1 MATIIETRDFHLT
14 VLGRTLEHLGVQM
27 YKRRDTAIA
36 ELVAN
41 CWDAGAT
48 EVDVCVPESADYK
61 AESAEITISDNGM
74 GMSPDD
80 VEDDYLVVG
89 RNRRETGGKSNGRPV
104 MGRKGIGKLAG
115 FGVAARMNV
124 TTWQAG
130 GKTTSLTL
138 DVAELKRE
146 PGSADEAIIT
156 GEVGDGAPEG
166 AGSESGTLITLTGL
180 KHKTE
185 IDVGQLR
192 EALGRR
198 FSRTV
203 RGAMT
208 IRVNGEE
215 IPEPSF
221 DFDLRVPSGDEMLEA
236 TFDDGNA
243 VRYWYGFTAKPI
255 HSRLLRGF
263 TILVRGKTAQ
273 APPWFF
279 DVEGT
284 ASGQHGTKYMTGTI
298 EADFL
303 DAGDDD
309 ESDLISTDRQEID
322 WEDEATGPLREWGA
336 QITRD
341 ALRERAARRGDRI
354 EKLIAE
360 EPEFKSRI
368 DRLEPAT
375 QKQLRQY
382 LRTLGEADAEDDK
395 NVELADSLIRAFEYQ
410 HFHTVIRDIE
420 SASASP
426 DELQTLI
433 EHIREWKVLESRAIL
448 EIVKGRLEIVD
459 KFGEMIREDAPETA
473 PKIGGDNLH
482 DLLADYPWL
491 IHPEWQV
498 LVEEKG
504 ITTTLREWGAKE
516 IPEDDRSRY
525 DFLALEGDGELV
537 IVEIK
542 RAGYAVDVEDLQR
555 LERYKV
561 ALERERRSIRMVL
574 IGSGN
579 FNFDESSWR
588 ERPDIDLVRWSD
600 AHQRA
605 RDYYEH
611 YRAVLEGEAEHRDFH
626 EAQREVQRTRE
637 VLETSSYR
645 GPARRREGLGPQT
658 ARHEGVDEGAKPE
671 EPTD

>member
-1 MATIIETRDFHLT
+1 VATATEQREFRLT

-48 EVDVCVPESADYK
+48 EADVRVPEPAHYDIST
-61 AESAEITISDNGM
+61 SEITICDNGE

-80 VEDDYLVVG
+80 VEHDYLVVG
-89 RNRRETGGKSNGRPV
+89 RNRRVDGSESHGRPV

-124 TTWQAG
+124 TTWQKDV
-130 GKTTSLTL
+130 KTTSLTL

-146 PGSADEAIIT
+146 PGAADTAVIA
-156 GEVGDGAPEG
+156 GEVRDGAPPW
-166 AGSESGTLITLTGL
+166 ATTASGTLITLTGL
-180 KHKTE
+180 KHKTA
-185 IDVGQLR
+185 IDIAQLR

-203 RGAMT
+203 RGVMT

-221 DFDLRVPSGDEMLEA
+221 DLDIRVPAGDGMQEA
-236 TFDDGNA
+236 TLGDGNV
-243 VRYWYGFTAKPI
+243 VRYWYGFTEKPI

-279 DVEGT
+279 EVEGT

-303 DAGDDD
+303 DEGDDD

-322 WEDEATGPLREWGA
+322 WEDEATQALREWGE
-336 QITRD
+336 QVTRE
-341 ALRERAARRGDRI
+341 ALRERASRRGDQI
-354 EKLIAE
+354 EKLVADK
-360 EPEFKSRI
+360 PEFKSRI

-382 LRTLGEADAEDDK
+382 LRTLGEADAEEEK
-395 NVELADSLIRAFEYQ
+395 NLELADSLIRAFEYQ

-473 PKIGGDNLH
+473 SKVGGDNLH

-498 LVEEKG
+498 LAEEKG
-504 ITTTLREWGAKE
+504 VTTTLRGWGARD
-516 IPEDDRSRY
+516 IPEGDRSRY
-525 DFLALEGDGELV
+525 DFLALEGDKGLV

-542 RAGYAVDVEDLQR
+542 RAGYAVEVEDLQR

-561 ALERERRSIRMVL
+561 MLERERRPIRMVL
-574 IGSGN
+574 MSGGH

-588 ERPDIDLVRWSD
+588 KRPDIDLVRWSD
-600 AHQRA
+600 AHSRA

-645 GPARRREGLGPQT
+645 GAELRRAGLGPQS
-658 ARHEGVDEGAKPE
+658 ASHEGFEERPE
-671 EPTD
+671 ASDS

>member
-1 MATIIETRDFHLT
+1 VRD
-14 VLGRTLEHLGVQM
+14 
-27 YKRRDTAIA
+27 
-36 ELVAN
+36 
-41 CWDAGAT
+41 
-48 EVDVCVPESADYK
+48 SA
-61 AESAEITISDNGM
+61 
-74 GMSPDD
+74 P
-80 VEDDYLVVG
+80 
-89 RNRRETGGKSNGRPV
+89 P
-104 MGRKGIGKLAG
+104 
-115 FGVAARMNV
+115 
-124 TTWQAG
+124 W
-130 GKTTSLTL
+130 
-138 DVAELKRE
+138 
-146 PGSADEAIIT
+146 
-156 GEVGDGAPEG
+156 APTD
-166 AGSESGTLITLTGL
+166 SGTLITLSGL

-192 EALGRR
+192 EALARR

-208 IRVNGEE
+208 IRVNGED

-221 DFDLRVPSGDEMLEA
+221 DFDIRVPEGDGMQEA
-236 TFDDGNA
+236 TLDDGNS
-243 VRYWYGFTAKPI
+243 VRYWYGFTKKPI

-303 DAGDDD
+303 DEGNDD

-322 WEDEATGPLREWGA
+322 WEGEATQALREWGEQA
-336 QITRD
+336 TRD
-341 ALRERAARRGDRI
+341 ALRARASRRGDQI
-354 EKLIAE
+354 ENLVVDK
-360 EPEFKSRI
+360 PEFKSRI

-375 QKQLRQY
+375 QTQLRQY

-395 NVELADSLIRAFEYQ
+395 NLELADALIRAFEYQ

-426 DELQTLI
+426 DELQVLI

-504 ITTTLREWGAKE
+504 MTTTLREWGAKD
-516 IPEDDRSRY
+516 IADDDRSRY
-525 DFLALEGDGELV
+525 DFLALEGDKELV

-542 RAGYAVDVEDLQR
+542 RAGYAVEVEDLQR

-561 ALERERRSIRMVL
+561 TLERERQPIRMVL
-574 IGSGN
+574 MSGGN

-588 ERPDIDLVRWSD
+588 KRPDIDLVRWSE
-600 AHQRA
+600 AHGRA

-626 EAQREVQRTRE
+626 EAQREIQRTRE
-637 VLETSSYR
+637 VLEQSSYR
-645 GPARRREGLGPQT
+645 GAERRRAGLGPQT
-658 ARHEGVDEGAKPE
+658 ASHQGFEE
-671 EPTD
+671 EPEADGG